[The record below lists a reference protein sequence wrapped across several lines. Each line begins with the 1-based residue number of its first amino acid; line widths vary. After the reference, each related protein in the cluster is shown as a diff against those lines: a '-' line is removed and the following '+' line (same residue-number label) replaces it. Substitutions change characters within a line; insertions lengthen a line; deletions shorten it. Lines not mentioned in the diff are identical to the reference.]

1 MKMFKKL
8 MAVALA
14 GVMAL
19 AVLTGCGTSLNGKEL
34 IKQMNDQLTYTSM
47 VDPSFKNYKEFKADK
62 EMDAKA
68 ETIAKKVAEKAKTQ
82 AEIVTVLKSDD
93 VKNILVGKDDTNIYE
108 VSYVKSVSFGSKY
121 YQTNKDMVDLQ
132 VIDENATSHF
142 DITAQ
147 VGREVKDAVVG
158 VGFADATVGGSVYT
172 IVVMKVPTQK
182 IAYLRTIP
190 FNLGIAIRLKH
201 PELHQ
206 MNH

>member
-19 AVLTGCGTSLNGKEL
+19 AILTGCGSALNEKEL
-34 IKQMNDQLTYTSM
+34 IKQMNDQLTFASM
-47 VDPSFKNYKEFKADK
+47 IDPSYKDFKEFKADK

-68 ETIAKKVAEKAKTQ
+68 ATIAKKVAEKAKTQ
-82 AEIVTVLKSDD
+82 AEIETVLKSDD
-93 VKNILVGKDDTNIYE
+93 VKNILVGKDDTNIYN

-121 YQTNKDMVDLQ
+121 YKTNKDSVDLE
-132 VIDENATSHF
+132 VIGNNAEEHF
-142 DITAQ
+142 DSTAQ

-158 VGFADATVGGSVYT
+158 VGFADVTVGDSVYT

-182 IAYLRTIP
+182 KA
-190 FNLGIAIRLKH
+190 
-201 PELHQ
+201 
-206 MNH
+206 

>member
-1 MKMFKKL
+1 MERPSLGWVQGETILEDTIMKMFKKL

-19 AVLTGCGTSLNGKEL
+19 AILTGCGSALNEKEL
-34 IKQMNDQLTYTSM
+34 IKQMNDQLTLASM
-47 VDPSFKNYKEFKADK
+47 IDPSYKDFKEFKADK

-82 AEIVTVLKSDD
+82 AEIETVLKSDD
-93 VKNILVGKDDTNIYE
+93 VKNILVGKDDTNIYN

-121 YQTNKDMVDLQ
+121 YKTNKDSVDLE
-132 VIDENATSHF
+132 VIVNNAEEHF
-142 DITAQ
+142 DSTAQ

-158 VGFADATVGGSVYT
+158 VGFADVTVGDSVYT

-182 IAYLRTIP
+182 KA
-190 FNLGIAIRLKH
+190 
-201 PELHQ
+201 
-206 MNH
+206 

>member
-19 AVLTGCGTSLNGKEL
+19 AVLTGCGSSLNGKEL

-108 VSYVKSVSFGSKY
+108 VS
-121 YQTNKDMVDLQ
+121 
-132 VIDENATSHF
+132 
-142 DITAQ
+142 
-147 VGREVKDAVVG
+147 
-158 VGFADATVGGSVYT
+158 
-172 IVVMKVPTQK
+172 
-182 IAYLRTIP
+182 
-190 FNLGIAIRLKH
+190 
-201 PELHQ
+201 
-206 MNH
+206 

>member
-121 YQTNKDMVDLQ
+121 YQSNKDMVDLN
-132 VIDENATSHF
+132 VIDENAKEHF
-142 DITAQ
+142 DSTAL

-158 VGFADATVGGSVYT
+158 VGFADVTVGDSVYT

-182 IAYLRTIP
+182 IA
-190 FNLGIAIRLKH
+190 
-201 PELHQ
+201 
-206 MNH
+206 

>member
-8 MAVALA
+8 MAIALA

-19 AVLTGCGTSLNGKEL
+19 AVLTGCGSSLNGKEL

-68 ETIAKKVAEKAKTQ
+68 ATIAKKVAEKAKTQ

-132 VIDENATSHF
+132 VIDENATRYF
-142 DITAQ
+142 DSTAL

-182 IAYLRTIP
+182 IA
-190 FNLGIAIRLKH
+190 
-201 PELHQ
+201 
-206 MNH
+206 

>member
-8 MAVALA
+8 MAIALA

-19 AVLTGCGTSLNGKEL
+19 AVLTGCGTSLNEKEL

-62 EMDAKA
+62 EMGAKA

-93 VKNILVGKDDTNIYE
+93 VKNILVGKDDTNIYN
-108 VSYVKSVSFGSKY
+108 VSYVKSVSYGSKY
-121 YQTNKDMVDLQ
+121 YKTNKDMVDLQ
-132 VIDENATSHF
+132 VIDENAKEHF
-142 DITAQ
+142 DGTAL
-147 VGREVKDAVVG
+147 VGREVKNAVVG
-158 VGFADATVGGSVYT
+158 VGFADVTVGDSVYT

-182 IAYLRTIP
+182 IA
-190 FNLGIAIRLKH
+190 
-201 PELHQ
+201 
-206 MNH
+206 

>member
-8 MAVALA
+8 MAIALA

-19 AVLTGCGTSLNGKEL
+19 AVLTGCGSSLNGKEL

-132 VIDENATSHF
+132 VIDENATSHY
-142 DITAQ
+142 DITVQ

-182 IAYLRTIP
+182 IA
-190 FNLGIAIRLKH
+190 
-201 PELHQ
+201 
-206 MNH
+206 

>member
-19 AVLTGCGTSLNGKEL
+19 AVLTGCGSSLNEKEL
-34 IKQMNDQLTYTSM
+34 IKQMNDQLTVSSM
-47 VDPSFKNYKEFKADK
+47 TNSSYKGFKEFKADK

-82 AEIVTVLKSDD
+82 AEIDTVLASAEMKEI
-93 VKNILVGKDDTNIYE
+93 VLGKDDTNVYMI
-108 VSYVKSVSFGSKY
+108 SYVKSVSFGSKY
-121 YQTNKDMVDLQ
+121 YKTNKDMVDLQ

-182 IAYLRTIP
+182 IA
-190 FNLGIAIRLKH
+190 
-201 PELHQ
+201 
-206 MNH
+206 

>member
-8 MAVALA
+8 MAIALA

-19 AVLTGCGTSLNGKEL
+19 AVLTGCGTSLNEKEL

-62 EMDAKA
+62 EMGAKA

-93 VKNILVGKDDTNIYE
+93 VKNILVGKDDTNIYN
-108 VSYVKSVSFGSKY
+108 VSYVKSVSYGSKY
-121 YQTNKDMVDLQ
+121 YKTNKDMLDLS
-132 VIDENATSHF
+132 VIDENAKEHF
-142 DITAQ
+142 DSTAL

-182 IAYLRTIP
+182 IA
-190 FNLGIAIRLKH
+190 
-201 PELHQ
+201 
-206 MNH
+206 

>member
-8 MAVALA
+8 MAIALA

-19 AVLTGCGTSLNGKEL
+19 AVLTGCGSTLNEKEL

-47 VDPSFKNYKEFKADK
+47 IDPSFKNYKEFKADK
-62 EMDAKA
+62 EMGAKA

-93 VKNILVGKDDTNIYE
+93 VKNILVGKDDTNLYE
-108 VSYVKSVSFGSKY
+108 VSYVKSVSYGSKY
-121 YQTNKDMVDLQ
+121 YQTNKDMLDLS
-132 VIDENATSHF
+132 VIDENATRHYDS
-142 DITAQ
+142 TAL

-182 IAYLRTIP
+182 KA
-190 FNLGIAIRLKH
+190 
-201 PELHQ
+201 
-206 MNH
+206 